1 MFVHTDQKDTV
12 VVPVAH
18 IAPPHRRDN
27 VQLTNT
33 EKARAERRTGAN
45 AISLPQLPL
54 HKVHDPHIE
63 SVLGSPDGAEFATPK
78 TVKKGAQLSNSAR
91 ALVRA

>member
-27 VQLTNT
+27 VLLTDT
-33 EKARAERRTGAN
+33 EKARAERRTRAN
-45 AISLPQLPL
+45 AVSLPQLPL
-54 HKVHDPHIE
+54 HKVHDPRIE
-63 SVLGSPDGAEFATPK
+63 SVLGSPGGAEFASPK
-78 TVKKGAQLSNSAR
+78 TVKKGAQMSNSPR
-91 ALVRA
+91 ALVHA